1 MQRWL
6 SAVSP
11 TIMTKRFVST
21 AAAIA
26 AIMMLGLCDAHAAC
40 SAAPEPPTGQI
51 EAKGSSYT
59 GIDVEFAKRIADK
72 KSGSE
77 LTEKEYDYMLDQL
90 QIVVRETR
98 GMTRKQITEYLN
110 SLNEEEGM
118 AMLIVAVGAE
128 TASSAKKFTPAQRER
143 YKDIT
148 EDWIKKK

>member
-1 MQRWL
+1 
-6 SAVSP
+6 
-11 TIMTKRFVST
+11 MTKRFVS
-21 AAAIA
+21 AAAVA
-26 AIMMLGLCDAHAAC
+26 AMVSLGLCDALAAW
-40 SAAPEPPTGQI
+40 SAAPEQPTEQR

-59 GIDVEFAKRIADK
+59 GIDVEFAKRVADEK
-72 KSGSE
+72 PGSE

-98 GMTRKQITEYLN
+98 GMTRKQIDKYLN

-128 TASSAKKFTPAQRER
+128 SAASAKKFSPAQLER

>member
-1 MQRWL
+1 M
-6 SAVSP
+6 A
-11 TIMTKRFVST
+11 

-26 AIMMLGLCDAHAAC
+26 AIVTLGLCDAHAAC
-40 SAAPEPPTGQI
+40 SAAPGQPTEQS

-59 GIDVEFAKRIADK
+59 GIDVEFAKRIADEK
-72 KSGSE
+72 PGSE

-98 GMTRKQITEYLN
+98 GMTRKQINQYLN

-128 TASSAKKFTPAQRER
+128 TASSMKKFTPEQQER

>member
-1 MQRWL
+1 
-6 SAVSP
+6 
-11 TIMTKRFVST
+11 MTKRFASI
-21 AAAIA
+21 AAA

-40 SAAPEPPTGQI
+40 SAAPEQPAEQR

-59 GIDVEFAKRIADK
+59 GIDVEFAKRIADEK
-72 KSGSE
+72 PGSE

-98 GMTRKQITEYLN
+98 GMTRKQIDKYLC

-128 TASSAKKFTPAQRER
+128 TASSTKKFTPAQQER